1 MKDIQFTPDQID
13 IIINALENRQ
23 NELDEQ
29 VELGFLD
36 ESDVEDENKDIN
48 EILSKFY

>member
-1 MKDIQFTPDQID
+1 MKDIQLTPDQID

>member
-1 MKDIQFTPDQID
+1 MKDIQLTPDQID

-29 VELGFLD
+29 VELGILD

-48 EILSKFY
+48 EIL

>member
-1 MKDIQFTPDQID
+1 MKDIQLTPDQID

-29 VELGFLD
+29 VELGILD